1 MKKSKIQV
9 LLVVLICI
17 VLVFTG
23 CGKKEEPKEEPAVAS
38 GEKVLKLALVT
49 PLTGESAKAG
59 TEIIDAATM
68 ALEEAGYKA
77 GDYKIEPII
86 VDVTTD
92 PEKGALALEQ
102 AIINDGA
109 QAVIFGWNSSVVMSL
124 MDVVAKYKIPYYFD
138 HAAEAGTIDDKY
150 KSDPERYSYFIGKG
164 TPSPELLAATSYISA
179 IDEAIKDGTFKPAN
193 QNIAIYGED
202 TAWGRSF
209 GSAVGNSFIEAGWT
223 KSYEDY
229 FPMDTTDFYAILS
242 KIKASNPSIVAGT
255 ISSPASAAAFLKQ
268 AQALN
273 LNAVIIADVLSANA
287 DYYSLTGDSVNY
299 VLDSRPV
306 WKDKGKAFVNAFQKK
321 YGYAPS
327 PINAGLVYDYMNFFI
342 KSSEAAID
350 KYGKLDSESLYK
362 FGQEVLMKGDF
373 TYDDGIVM
381 DRYKFTPDTAP
392 SPVVGEGFYN
402 FPVLQFM
409 GPNINVIWPS
419 SQATAKF
426 QLPVK

>member
-9 LLVVLICI
+9 LLVVLICM
-17 VLVFTG
+17 VMVFTG
-23 CGKKEEPKEEPAVAS
+23 CGKKEEPVVAS
-38 GEKVLKLALVT
+38 GEKVLKLAIAS
-49 PLTGESAKAG
+49 PLTGEAAKAG
-59 TEIIDAATM
+59 TEIVDAATI
-68 ALEEAGYKA
+68 ALEKAGYKA

-92 PEKGALALEQ
+92 DPEKGALALEQ
-102 AIINDGA
+102 AIIKDGA

-124 MDVVAKYKIPYYFD
+124 MDVVAKYKIPYYFSN
-138 HAAEAGTIDDKY
+138 AAAGTIDDKY
-150 KSDPERYSYFIGKG
+150 KSDPEKYSYFIAKG
-164 TPSPELLAATSYISA
+164 SARPELLAATSYISA
-179 IDEAIKDGTFKPAN
+179 IDEAIKDGTFKPSN

-202 TAWGRSF
+202 TDWGRSI
-209 GSAVGNSFIEAGWT
+209 GGAIRDSFIDAGWT

-229 FPMDTTDFYAILS
+229 FPIDTTDFYTILS
-242 KIKASNPSIVAGT
+242 KIKASNPSIIAGT
-255 ISSPASAAAFLKQ
+255 ISPPTSVAAFLKQ
-268 AQALN
+268 AQELN
-273 LNAVIIADVLSANA
+273 LNAVIIADTLSDNA

-306 WKDKGKAFVNAFQKK
+306 WTDKGKAFVDEFEKK

-327 PINAGLVYDYMNFFI
+327 PSNAGQVYDYMNFFI

-362 FGQEVLMKGDF
+362 FGQEVLMKGGL

-381 DRYKFTPDTAP
+381 DRYKFTADSAP
-392 SPVVGEGFYN
+392 GPVVGEGFYN
-402 FPVLQFM
+402 FPVIQFM
-409 GPNINVIWPS
+409 GPEINVIWPS